1 MPSPR
6 LAVLAGALALAGCAA
21 TPTAT
26 TAGHVAAEA
35 RIFWQPPRYAGQ
47 EQGSGV
53 SLVAEPELDVKS
65 EDEVQELVARPYY
78 RLDPYDSRRSHF
90 DVRKA
95 SYRIEADGW
104 EAGLGAGQFTWGA
117 LESHRPVDIVNQ
129 VDLVDSLDGSAKL
142 GQPFVE
148 VGYAG
153 EVASLRL
160 YYLPLFRERTF
171 PGVDGRLRFA
181 APIDGENAAFEPDLG
196 RWTPSGAARL
206 ALRGGDFDVGLSVFS
221 GLSREPRFVVELT
234 RARVV
239 PLYDLLQQGSVDAQ
253 WTHDALALKA
263 EGFVRLWTR
272 DFRPFAGG
280 GAGAE
285 YSFFDIVDGWD
296 VTVVAEMLLD
306 GRRSRRRRPSS
317 STTPSAAC
325 AWASTTPPAPRSSA
339 APSWTSSPEPR
350 WRTSRP
356 AAASATTGGP
366 AWPPT
371 SSSARQ
377 GSQRDSRVL
386 SWRTTTPRR
395 TSLTSSSFG

>member
-1 MPSPR
+1 
-6 LAVLAGALALAGCAA
+6 
-21 TPTAT
+21 
-26 TAGHVAAEA
+26 
-35 RIFWQPPRYAGQ
+35 
-47 EQGSGV
+47 
-53 SLVAEPELDVKS
+53 VAEPELEVKS

-95 SYRIEADGW
+95 SYRVQADGW

-129 VDLVDSLDGSAKL
+129 VDFVDTLDGSAKL

-196 RWTPSGAARL
+196 RWMPSGAARL
-206 ALRGGDFDVGLSVFS
+206 ALRGGDFDVGLSAFS

-239 PLYDLLQQGSVDAQ
+239 PLYDLLQQGSVDVQ
-253 WTHDALALKA
+253 WTHDALSLKA
-263 EGFVRLWTR
+263 EGFVRLWTK

-296 VTVVAEMLLD
+296 VTLVAEMLLD
-306 GRRSRRRRPSS
+306 GRPLEAPPTIFEHDAFGGLRLGFND
-317 STTPSAAC
+317 T
-325 AWASTTPPAPRSSA
+325 ASTEILGGAFVDVIDGTTLAHIEAGRRFGDHWRASVA
-339 APSWTSSPEPR
+339 ANLFF
-350 WRTSRP
+350 
-356 AAASATTGGP
+356 GP
-366 AWPPT
+366 AGKLE
-371 SSSARQ
+371 SALLA
-377 GSQRDSRVL
+377 DDHAEANL
-386 SWRTTTPRR
+386 AY
-395 TSLTSSSFG
+395 FF